1 MSDVGL
7 ILILVVLVLGGAI
20 ATIGDRL
27 GTRVGKARLS
37 LFNLRP
43 KQTAVVVTILTGT
56 LISASTLGILLL
68 ASKTFREMLLNFG
81 RIQTEL
87 RDRGRDLEKVSA
99 DLKATDAQKAQVE
112 KQLAEARS
120 ERAQVEEQLKRI
132 NANLQT
138 SINRQRETNA
148 QLRTTE
154 AQRDATRQQLVAVSE
169 QALTLRTGI
178 EQLQAEQQKLIEQ
191 RDQVKAQIAE
201 RDEEIAERT
210 SVIEQRDREISER
223 DRVIAQRGT
232 ELEKLESQLK
242 ELASQQAALT
252 ETLGRFERDVK
263 LIRSGDLALYRTQ
276 VLSSGVVRVV
286 EPRGARVAVDQ
297 LLQYANQSA
306 IQALQLGRNDQLVQ
320 IPTAEVESLIS
331 QISDGQDYLVRVQAR
346 ANYVKGENRGVSV
359 YMSAV
364 PNRIVFLA
372 GDTIAA
378 QTIDPSKLSAQDF
391 QKSIQ
396 DLFAASNSRARV
408 AGVLNDNIEIEKL
421 LTLGSFIEQLRR
433 FPTPVELRA
442 VASQNTYTSG
452 PLKIELVAVQNGQIV
467 LRASS

>member
-56 LISASTLGILLL
+56 LISASTLGVLLL

-81 RIQTEL
+81 RIQSEL
-87 RDRGRDLEKVSA
+87 RERGRDLEKVSA

-120 ERAQVEEQLKRI
+120 ERTQVEEQLKRI

-138 SINRQRETNA
+138 SIERQRETNA
-148 QLRTTE
+148 QLKTTE
-154 AQRDATRQQLVAVSE
+154 AQRDATRQQLIAVSE

-178 EQLQAEQQKLIEQ
+178 EQLQTEQRRLIEQ

-210 SVIEQRDREISER
+210 RVIEQRDREISER
-223 DRVIAQRGT
+223 DGVIAKRGE
-232 ELEKLESQLK
+232 ELKALESR
-242 ELASQQAALT
+242 QAVLT
-252 ETLGRFERDVK
+252 ETLERFERDVR

-286 EPRGARVAVDQ
+286 EPRGARAAVDQ
-297 LLQYANQSA
+297 LLQYANQYA
-306 IQALQLGRNDQLVQ
+306 IQSLQLGRNDQLVQ

-359 YMSAV
+359 YMTAV

-372 GDTIAA
+372 GDTIAT
-378 QTIDPSKLSAQDF
+378 QTIDPSKLSPQDF

-408 AGVLNDNIEIEKL
+408 AGVLNENIEIEKL

-433 FPTPVELRA
+433 FPTPIELRA
-442 VASQNTYTSG
+442 VASENTYTAG
-452 PLKIELVAVQNGQIV
+452 PLKIELVAVQNGQVI
-467 LRASS
+467 LRASG